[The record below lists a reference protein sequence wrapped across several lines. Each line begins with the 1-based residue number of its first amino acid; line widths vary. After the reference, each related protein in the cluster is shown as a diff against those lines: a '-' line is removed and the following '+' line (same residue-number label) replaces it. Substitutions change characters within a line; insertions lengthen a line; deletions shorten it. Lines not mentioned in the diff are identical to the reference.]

1 MRRYFVATL
10 ATIMVIAQVW
20 LADVS
25 SYREAWIASLL
36 AGILVLVSL
45 LLRFQ
50 RNLYNWFAFPLK
62 ISALFTA
69 IFIIGQMIL
78 IDAPMRTVDQ
88 IFSMQVYFS
97 SMIFISMIIFIFAEM
112 MILLLP
118 EKSPEEKGPE

>member
-1 MRRYFVATL
+1 
-10 ATIMVIAQVW
+10 MVIAQVW

-69 IFIIGQMIL
+69 IFIIGKMIL